1 MAGSPYA
8 SALGRLKPDFS
19 TFLPRETYTL
29 LLGAKD
35 VTELAKLLEG
45 VGYADALARERA
57 TREGGPLIEA
67 AVNRRLVQRNRRAF
81 EATPFAGRLA
91 IGAYLGRWDVQNVEL
106 ILAAKAYG
114 RSIAETEVELVSSR
128 EIPAGLYAG
137 VMTLDDVRTVVA
149 QPTLEATVAALTRF
163 GYGTTLLPLLEAF
176 QRTRDIFPIF
186 HALDAQYFR
195 DALAAGRFFQGDEWV
210 FRQFLAGEVDARNT
224 LLLLKGR
231 AHDLSLDEVHQRWL
245 PGGQLDAAAA
255 ADLYTARSVPEMVER
270 LRARSPSLAA
280 GNDEYAASQSLTV
293 YEAALQRDRAVSELR
308 RMRTY
313 PLSISVIVAYLL
325 RAELERADLRRIAF
339 GRLYGLPNERIEP
352 LLVSPRL

>member
-1 MAGSPYA
+1 MAGSAYA

-19 TFLPRETYTL
+19 TFLSKETYPT

-35 VTELAKLLEG
+35 VSELAKLLEP
-45 VGYADALARERA
+45 VGYGDALARERA

-67 AVNRRLVQRNRRAF
+67 AVNRMLVLRNRRAF

-137 VMTLDDVRTVVA
+137 VLTLDDVRTVVA
-149 QPTLEATVAALTRF
+149 QPTLEATVAALTKF
-163 GYGTTLLPLLEAF
+163 GYGTTILPLLEAF
-176 QRTRDIFPIF
+176 QRSHDIFPIF
-186 HALDAQYFR
+186 HALDAQYYR
-195 DALAAGRFFQGDEWV
+195 GTLAATRFFQGDEWV
-210 FRQFLAGEVDARNT
+210 FRQFLAEEIDARNT

-231 AHDLSLDEVHQRWL
+231 AHGLSLDEITARWL
-245 PGGQLDAAAA
+245 EGGTLGLPAA
-255 ADLYTARSVPEMVER
+255 ADLYTARSVPELVER
-270 LRARSPSLAA
+270 LRPRSPSLPE
-280 GNDEYAASQSLTV
+280 GNDAYAASQSLTV
-293 YEAALQRDRAVSELR
+293 YEAALQRDRAVTELR
-308 RMRTY
+308 RMRAY

-325 RAELERADLRRIAF
+325 RAEFERADLRRIAF
-339 GRLYGLPNERIEP
+339 GRMYGLPNERIEP
-352 LLVSPRL
+352 LLLSPRL